1 MGQGKQSDRERL
13 LRLLAGDAPSHPDSG
28 EASGVRLM
36 EKQTE
41 ATGADWR
48 DGLPV
53 LCGTRVTLR
62 ELQLIDVPGLDHQ
75 PRHSGGHALPL
86 TAAADG

>member
-36 EKQTE
+36 EKQSE

-62 ELQLIDVPGLDHQ
+62 ELQLIDVP
-75 PRHSGGHALPL
+75 A
-86 TAAADG
+86 